1 MGRNKIDK
9 DCIYY
14 VPLTCTSDK
23 DWCSKA
29 DCKCKLGSSYC
40 ECDYKANQKIETGAE
55 EKQVVEGEIV
65 HDNLDTIRKQTT
77 LDTKGQYT
85 QTGYGQNRNLDVDV
99 NVDPEWLPKLLN
111 LEGAGEKY
119 KNIGVNELKFVMN
132 IIKYNNNIL
141 SYKEVYATQGL
152 SDDYIEQR
160 ASDLKRR
167 PDVADLLARLRE
179 RMVKDTEKQLQW
191 QFSDSVNNLKFLID
205 TAKEEIENCR
215 EDGKRSYLTLT
226 RVTAIKD
233 AVKELNQM
241 MGYTEKSVKINNS
254 VTIIGKE
261 EDLPN

>member
-9 DCIYY
+9 DCMYY
-14 VPLTCTSDK
+14 LPNNNLGDG

-40 ECDYKANQKIETGAE
+40 ECDYEKKSEAGET
-55 EKQVVEGEIV
+55 KVVEGEIV

-77 LDTKGQYT
+77 LDTKGKYT

-111 LEGAGEKY
+111 LEGAGKKY
-119 KNIGVNELKFVMN
+119 KNIGVNELRFIVN
-132 IIKYNNNIL
+132 IIKYNNNIIA
-141 SYKEVYATQGL
+141 YKESYDCTNL
-152 SDDYIEQR
+152 SIDYIEQR

-167 PDVADLLARLRE
+167 SDVADLIGILRE
-179 RMVKDTEKQLQW
+179 RMVKDTQKQLQW

>member
-14 VPLTCTSDK
+14 LPNNNLGDK

-29 DCKCKLGSSYC
+29 NIKCKLGSSYC
-40 ECDYKANQKIETGAE
+40 ECDY
-55 EKQVVEGEIV
+55 EKNSEAGEIKTVEGEIV
-65 HDNLDTIRKQTT
+65 HDNLDTIRNNTT
-77 LDTKGQYT
+77 LSSKGKYT

-99 NVDPEWLPKLLN
+99 NVDPEWLPKILN

-119 KNIGVNELKFVMN
+119 KNIGVNELRFIVN
-132 IIKYNNNIL
+132 IIKYNNNIIA
-141 SYKEVYATQGL
+141 YKEAYDCTNL
-152 SDDYIEQR
+152 SFEYIENRSRQ
-160 ASDLKRR
+160 LKART
-167 PDVADLLARLRE
+167 DVADLLSILRT
-179 RMVKDTEKQLQW
+179 RMVTDTQKQLQW

>member
-40 ECDYKANQKIETGAE
+40 ECDY
-55 EKQVVEGEIV
+55 EKNSEAGEKEIVEGEIV
-65 HDNLDTIRKQTT
+65 HDNLDKIKQITT
-77 LDTKGQYT
+77 LSDKGQYT
-85 QTGYGQNRNLDVDV
+85 KTGYGQNRNLDVDV

-119 KNIGVNELKFVMN
+119 KNIGENELKFIVN
-132 IIKYNNNIL
+132 IIKYNNNIIAYKQSYDCTNL
-141 SYKEVYATQGL
+141 SSE
-152 SDDYIEQR
+152 YIEQR

-167 PDVADLLARLRE
+167 SDVADLIGILRE
-179 RMVKDTEKQLQW
+179 RMVKDTQRQLQW

>member
-40 ECDYKANQKIETGAE
+40 ECDYEKNSEAGETKA
-55 EKQVVEGEIV
+55 VEGEIV
-65 HDNLDTIRKQTT
+65 HDNLDTIKSNTT
-77 LDTKGQYT
+77 LSSKGQYT
-85 QTGYGQNRNLDVDV
+85 KTGYGQNRNLDVDV

-119 KNIGVNELKFVMN
+119 KNIGENELKFIVN
-132 IIKYNNNIL
+132 IIKYNNNIIAYKQSYDCTNL
-141 SYKEVYATQGL
+141 SSE
-152 SDDYIEQR
+152 YIEQR

-167 PDVADLLARLRE
+167 SDVADLIGILRE
-179 RMVKDTEKQLQW
+179 RMVKDTQRQLQW

>member
-1 MGRNKIDK
+1 MGRSKIDK
-9 DCIYY
+9 DCLNYLSES
-14 VPLTCTSDK
+14 PLGEK
-23 DWCSKA
+23 DWCVVA

-40 ECDYKANQKIETGAE
+40 ECDYKKNSEAGENKA
-55 EKQVVEGEIV
+55 VEGEIV
-65 HDNLDTIRKQTT
+65 HDNINNVRNITT
-77 LDTKGQYT
+77 LSSKGDYT
-85 QTGYGQNRNLDVDV
+85 TTGYGQNRNLDVDV
-99 NVDPEWLPKLLN
+99 SVDPEWLPKILN
-111 LEGAGEKY
+111 LEGAGGKY
-119 KNIGVNELKFVMN
+119 KNIGENELKFIVN
-132 IIKYNNNIL
+132 IIKYNNNIIA
-141 SYKEVYATQGL
+141 YKEAYDTTNL
-152 SDDYIEQR
+152 SSDYIEQR

-167 PDVADLLARLRE
+167 SDIKDLLEILRD
-179 RMVKDTEKQLQW
+179 RMVRQTERQLQW

>member
-9 DCIYY
+9 DCLYY

-40 ECDYKANQKIETGAE
+40 ECDYEKNSEAGETKA
-55 EKQVVEGEIV
+55 VEGEIV
-65 HDNLDTIRKQTT
+65 HDNLDNIKTKTN
-77 LDTKGQYT
+77 LSDKGQYT
-85 QTGYGQNRNLDVDV
+85 KTGYGQNRSLDVEV
-99 NVDPEWLPKLLN
+99 SVDPEWLPKLLN

-119 KNIGVNELKFVMN
+119 KNIGENELKFIVN
-132 IIKYNNNIL
+132 IIKYNNNIIA
-141 SYKEVYATQGL
+141 YKESYDTTNL
-152 SDDYIEQR
+152 SNDYIEQR

-167 PDVADLLARLRE
+167 HDVADLLGILRE
-179 RMVKDTEKQLQW
+179 RMVRQTERQLQW
-191 QFSDSVNNLKFLID
+191 QFSDSVDNLKFLID

-241 MGYTEKSVKINNS
+241 MGYTERAVKINNS

>member
-14 VPLTCTSDK
+14 VPLTCTSNK
-23 DWCSKA
+23 NWCSKA

-40 ECDYKANQKIETGAE
+40 ECDY
-55 EKQVVEGEIV
+55 EKNSEAGEIKTVEGEIV
-65 HDNLDTIRKQTT
+65 HDNLDIIKSNTT
-77 LDTKGQYT
+77 LSSKGQYT
-85 QTGYGQNRNLDVDV
+85 KTGYGQNRNLDVDV
-99 NVDPEWLPKLLN
+99 NVDPEWLPKILN

-119 KNIGVNELKFVMN
+119 KNIGVNELRFIVGL
-132 IIKYNNNIL
+132 IKYNNNIIA
-141 SYKEVYATQGL
+141 YKEAYDTNGL
-152 SDDYIEQR
+152 SIEYIERRSSQ
-160 ASDLKRR
+160 LKCRK
-167 PDVADLLARLRE
+167 DVAELTNVLKC
-179 RMVKDTEKQLQW
+179 RMVRQTEKQLQW
-191 QFSDSVNNLKFLID
+191 QFSESVSNLKFLID

>member
-14 VPLTCTSDK
+14 VPLTCTSNK

-40 ECDYKANQKIETGAE
+40 SCNYQKNSEAGEIKTVEC
-55 EKQVVEGEIV
+55 EIV
-65 HDNLDTIRKQTT
+65 HDNLSKLKSNTT
-77 LDTKGQYT
+77 LLSKGQYT
-85 QTGYGQNRNLDVDV
+85 RTGYGQNRDLNVDV
-99 NVDPEWLPKLLN
+99 SVDPEWLPKLLN

-119 KNIGVNELKFVMN
+119 KNIGENELKFIVN
-132 IIKYNNNIL
+132 ILKYNNNIIA
-141 SYKEVYATQGL
+141 YKQVYITEGL

-167 PDVADLLARLRE
+167 RDVADLLSILRE
-179 RMVKDTEKQLQW
+179 RMVRQTERQLQW
-191 QFSDSVNNLKFLID
+191 QFSQSVENLKFLID
-205 TAKEEIENCR
+205 TAKEEIQNCR
-215 EDGKRSYLTLT
+215 DDGKRSYLTLT

-241 MGYTEKSVKINNS
+241 MGYTERSVKINNS

>member
-9 DCIYY
+9 TCKYY
-14 VPLTCTSDK
+14 LPSNNLEDK
-23 DWCSKA
+23 DWCSIA
-29 DCKCKLGSSYC
+29 DCKCKLGSSHC
-40 ECDYKANQKIETGAE
+40 QCDYEKNSETGE
-55 EKQVVEGEIV
+55 TKTVEGELV
-65 HDNLDTIRKQTT
+65 HDNLDSVKAITT
-77 LDTKGQYT
+77 LSDKGQYT

-99 NVDPEWLPKLLN
+99 SVDPEWLPKLLN
-111 LEGAGEKY
+111 LEGAGGKY
-119 KNIGVNELKFVMN
+119 KNIGEKELKFIVN
-132 IIKYNNNIL
+132 IIKYNNNIIA
-141 SYKEVYATQGL
+141 YKESYDTTNL
-152 SDDYIEQR
+152 SSDYIEQR

-167 PDVADLLARLRE
+167 SDVADLLSILRE
-179 RMVKDTEKQLQW
+179 RMVRQTERQLQW

-241 MGYTEKSVKINNS
+241 MGYTERAVKISNN

>member
-9 DCIYY
+9 DCLYY
-14 VPLTCTSDK
+14 LPNNNLGDK

-40 ECDYKANQKIETGAE
+40 ECDY
-55 EKQVVEGEIV
+55 EKNSEAGEIKTVEAEIV
-65 HDNLDTIRKQTT
+65 HDNLDNIKSITT
-77 LDTKGQYT
+77 LSSKGQYT
-85 QTGYGQNRNLDVDV
+85 KTGYGQNRNLDVEV
-99 NVDPEWLPKLLN
+99 NVDPEWLPKILN

-119 KNIGVNELKFVMN
+119 KNIGVNELRFIVN
-132 IIKYNNNIL
+132 IIKYNNNIIA
-141 SYKEVYATQGL
+141 YKEAYDTTNL
-152 SDDYIEQR
+152 SSDYIEQR

-167 PDVADLLARLRE
+167 SDVADLIGILRE
-179 RMVKDTEKQLQW
+179 RMVTDTQRQLQW

>member
-1 MGRNKIDK
+1 MGRSKIDK

-14 VPLTCTSDK
+14 LPSNSLEDK
-23 DWCSKA
+23 DWCSIA
-29 DCKCKLGSSYC
+29 DCKCKLGSSFC
-40 ECDYKANQKIETGAE
+40 KCDY
-55 EKQVVEGEIV
+55 EKNSEAGEIKTVEGEIV
-65 HDNLDTIRKQTT
+65 HDNIDSIKNVTT
-77 LDTKGQYT
+77 LSSKGQYT
-85 QTGYGQNRNLDVDV
+85 KTGYGQNRNLDVDV
-99 NVDPEWLPKLLN
+99 SVDPEWLPKLLN

-119 KNIGVNELKFVMN
+119 KNIGENELKFIVN
-132 IIKYNNNIL
+132 IIKYNNNIIAYKQAYDTTNL
-141 SYKEVYATQGL
+141 S
-152 SDDYIEQR
+152 SDYIEQR

-167 PDVADLLARLRE
+167 PDVADLLGILRE
-179 RMVKDTEKQLQW
+179 RMVRQTERQLQW

-215 EDGKRSYLTLT
+215 EDGKRTYLTLT

-241 MGYTEKSVKINNS
+241 MGYTERAVKISNN

>member
-9 DCIYY
+9 DCLYY
-14 VPLTCTSDK
+14 LPSNNLGDK

-29 DCKCKLGSSYC
+29 ECKCKLGSSYC
-40 ECDYKANQKIETGAE
+40 ECDYEKNSEAGEIKA
-55 EKQVVEGEIV
+55 VEGEIV

-77 LDTKGQYT
+77 LDTKGEYT
-85 QTGYGQNRNLDVDV
+85 KTGYGQNRNLNVDV
-99 NVDPEWLPKLLN
+99 NVDPEWLPKILN

-119 KNIGVNELKFVMN
+119 KNIGENELKFIVN
-132 IIKYNNNIL
+132 IIKYNNNIIAYKE
-141 SYKEVYATQGL
+141 SYKTEGL
-152 SDDYIEQR
+152 SSDYIEQR
-160 ASDLKRR
+160 ASQLKHRS
-167 PDVADLLARLRE
+167 DVNELLNILRQ
-179 RMVKDTEKQLQW
+179 RMVTDTQKQLQW

-241 MGYTEKSVKINNS
+241 MGYTERSVKINNS